1 MYDAYKGT
9 RHPMP
14 EELREQVPVMKD
26 VLQAMNVPLMSLEG
40 FEADD
45 LIGTV
50 SLAMEQKGLDVR
62 IISGDRDLLQLAS
75 DTTMVRIPK
84 TKKEGRE
91 VENYYAGD
99 VKAKYL
105 VSRYAIRI
113 CRCEGV
119 DGRCLRQHPGDS
131 GRGRKDSDEDHR
143 GISFHS
149 ERA

>member
-1 MYDAYKGT
+1 MFHVLDEEKAQYLAVAFDLHAPTFRHKMYDAYKGT

-99 VKAKYL
+99 VKAK
-105 VSRYAIRI
+105 
-113 CRCEGV
+113 
-119 DGRCLRQHPGDS
+119 
-131 GRGRKDSDEDHR
+131 
-143 GISFHS
+143 
-149 ERA
+149 